1 MRRSLLVSLF
11 GTIGIAVIFLAI
23 TIAQGNKP
31 LLGLDLQGGASVV
44 LKPQGKF
51 DSGSL
56 NTAIGIIRSR
66 VDGIGVAEPNIER
79 QGNTIVVEL
88 PGVKNANEVLCL
100 VRQTAQLLFRPVLG
114 QLPPE
119 DPKLASAQTT
129 TAQDSANL
137 CTKTAA
143 TNTSTTLPAETTTAL
158 NAQTTTTVKPTTT
171 TAKPTTTTTAPT
183 TTTKPGE
190 TTTTAKPGETTT
202 TAKPGATTT
211 SAPSTTTTTSPSQI
225 PTTSRAN
232 DDPNKPVV
240 LPQLNP
246 DGTVATRYELGP
258 ALLRGD
264 IVSSASAAP
273 PTGLSGD
280 WQVNVSF
287 TGSGS
292 SQFDAM
298 AAQYVNKQVAI
309 VLDGVVE
316 SAPTINSTSY
326 NGSAQITGS
335 FSQSQAKDL
344 ALVLRYGSLPVQLV
358 PETTQTVS
366 ASIGKD
372 SLHAGIL
379 AGVIGLSLVLLYMI
393 LYYRALGLVVLAGL
407 IVTGMLDWS
416 IISTLSKTSGLA
428 LSLAGATGLIVS
440 VGVTVDS
447 YVVYFERLKDEIR
460 SGKTVRSSVDRGFAR
475 AYRTIVAADLVS
487 FIAAA
492 LLYLFSVGPVRGF
505 AFFLGLS
512 TLLDL
517 ATAYFFT
524 RPMVILLGR
533 NRIFTEARWLGVAR
547 GLAVSEGS
555 PA

>member
-1 MRRSLLVSLF
+1 LI
-11 GTIGIAVIFLAI
+11 GTVAVAVIFFGI
-23 TIAQGNKP
+23 TLAQGNKP

-51 DSGSL
+51 DSGAL
-56 NTAIGIIRSR
+56 NTAIKVIRSR

-88 PGVKNANEVLCL
+88 PGVKNASEVLCL
-100 VRQTAQLLFRPVLG
+100 VKQTAELRFRPVL
-114 QLPPE
+114 QSLPPE
-119 DPKLASAQTT
+119 DPSKASAQEAALAASSNLCSKTATT
-129 TAQDSANL
+129 TA
-137 CTKTAA
+137 
-143 TNTSTTLPAETTTAL
+143 TSTTLPGETTTTLVSQA
-158 NAQTTTTVKPTTT
+158 TTTVAPATTT
-171 TAKPTTTTTAPT
+171 TAKPAATTN
-183 TTTKPGE
+183 
-190 TTTTAKPGETTT
+190 TTAKAAAGTT
-202 TAKPGATTT
+202 G
-211 SAPSTTTTTSPSQI
+211 STTTTTTPSQI
-225 PTTSRAN
+225 PTTTRTQ
-232 DDPNKPVV
+232 DDPNATVV

-246 DGTVATRYELGP
+246 DGTVAGRYLMGP
-258 ALLRGD
+258 TLLRGD
-264 IVSSASAAP
+264 VVASASAVP
-273 PTGLSGD
+273 PQGLSGD
-280 WQVNVSF
+280 WTVNVNF

-292 SQFDAM
+292 SQFDRM
-298 AAQYVNKQVAI
+298 AAQYVQKQVAI

-316 SAPTINSTSY
+316 SAPTIQSS
-326 NGSAQITGS
+326 S
-335 FSQSQAKDL
+335 FGGTAVISGTFTEHQAKDL
-344 ALVLRYGSLPVQLV
+344 ALVLRYGSLPVQLQ

-407 IVTGMLDWS
+407 IVTAMLDWA

-460 SGKTVRSSVDRGFAR
+460 SGKTVRSSVDRGFSR

-492 LLYLFSVGPVRGF
+492 LLYVFSVGPVRGF
-505 AFFLGLS
+505 AFFLGLA

-524 RPMVILLGR
+524 RPTVIMLGR
-533 NRIFTEARWLGVAR
+533 NRVFTEAKWLGVAR
-547 GLAVSEGS
+547 GLAA
-555 PA
+555 PAGGPA

>member
-1 MRRSLLVSLF
+1 VRRPLLISLI
-11 GTIGIAVIFLAI
+11 GTVAVAAIFLGV
-23 TIAQGNKP
+23 TVAQGNKP

-56 NTAIGIIRSR
+56 NTAIKVIRSR

-88 PGVKNANEVLCL
+88 PGVKNASEVLCL
-100 VRQTAQLLFRPVLG
+100 VKQTAELRFRPVL
-114 QLPPE
+114 QSLPPE
-119 DPKLASAQTT
+119 DPSKASAQEAALAASSNLCSKATAST
-129 TAQDSANL
+129 TA
-137 CTKTAA
+137 
-143 TNTSTTLPAETTTAL
+143 TSTTL
-158 NAQTTTTVKPTTT
+158 
-171 TAKPTTTTTAPT
+171 
-183 TTTKPGE
+183 PGE
-190 TTTTAKPGETTT
+190 TTTTLASQATTTTSTT
-202 TAKPGATTT
+202 TAKPAASSTAAKPAAGST
-211 SAPSTTTTTSPSQI
+211 APSTTTTTTPAQI
-225 PTTSRAN
+225 PTTSRTQ
-232 DDPNKPVV
+232 DDPNATVV

-246 DGTVATRYELGP
+246 DGTVAGRYLMGP
-258 ALLRGD
+258 TLLRGD
-264 IVSSASAAP
+264 VVASASAVP
-273 PTGLSGD
+273 PQGLTGD
-280 WQVNVSF
+280 WTVNVGF

-292 SQFDAM
+292 SQFDRM
-298 AAQYVNKQVAI
+298 AAQYVQKQVAI
-309 VLDGVVE
+309 VLDGVVQ
-316 SAPTINSTSY
+316 SAPTIQSSSF
-326 NGSAQITGS
+326 NGNAQITGN
-335 FSQSQAKDL
+335 FTEHQAKDL
-344 ALVLRYGSLPVQLV
+344 ALVLRYGSLPVQLQ

-379 AGVIGLSLVLLYMI
+379 AGVIGLSLVLLYMV

-407 IVTGMLDWS
+407 IVTAMLDWA
-416 IISTLSKTSGLA
+416 IISTLAQTSGLA

-460 SGKTVRSSVDRGFAR
+460 SGKTVRSSVDRGFSR

-505 AFFLGLS
+505 AFFLGLA

-524 RPMVILLGR
+524 RPAVIMLGR
-533 NRIFTEARWLGVAR
+533 NRIFTEAKWLGVAR
-547 GLAVSEGS
+547 GLAAPT
-555 PA
+555 PATAPAPAGGAA

>member
-1 MRRSLLVSLF
+1 MRRPLFISLF
-11 GTIGIAVIFLAI
+11 GTIGVAVVFMLI
-23 TIAQGNKP
+23 TIVQGNKP

-51 DSGSL
+51 DSGAL
-56 NTAIGIIRSR
+56 NTAINIIRSR
-66 VDGIGVAEPNIER
+66 VDGIGVAEPNIQR

-100 VRQTAQLLFRPVLG
+100 VKQTAELRFRPVIN
-114 QLPPE
+114 QIPPE
-119 DPKLASAQTT
+119 NPSKANAQQT
-129 TAQDSANL
+129 TAQESGTL
-137 CTKTAA
+137 CSKTVA
-143 TNTSTTLPAETTTAL
+143 TTATSTTVPGETTTTLISQA
-158 NAQTTTTVKPTTT
+158 
-171 TAKPTTTTTAPT
+171 TTTTTAPT
-183 TTTKPGE
+183 TTTAAPTSTTKAAAGV
-190 TTTTAKPGETTT
+190 TTTTAKP
-202 TAKPGATTT
+202 A
-211 SAPSTTTTTSPSQI
+211 TTTTTSPADI
-225 PTTSRAN
+225 LTTTRAQ
-232 DDPNKPVV
+232 DDPNAYVV

-246 DGTVATRYELGP
+246 DGTVSTRFELGP
-258 ALLRGD
+258 TLLKGD
-264 IVSSASAAP
+264 VIASASAAP

-280 WQVNVSF
+280 WQVNVTF

-292 SQFDAM
+292 SAFDRM

-309 VLDGVVE
+309 VLDGIVE
-316 SAPTINSTSY
+316 SAPSINSTSY

-335 FSQSQAKDL
+335 FSEHQAKDL
-344 ALVLRYGSLPVQLV
+344 ALILRYGSLPVQLQ

-379 AGVIGLSLVLLYMI
+379 AGIIGLTLVMLYMI

-460 SGKTVRSSVDRGFAR
+460 SGKTVRSSVDRGFTR

-517 ATAYFFT
+517 ATAYLFT

-533 NRIFTEARWLGVAR
+533 NRVFTEARWLGVAR
-547 GLAVSEGS
+547 GLAASTGA

>member
-1 MRRSLLVSLF
+1 VRRSLLVSLL
-11 GTIGIAVIFLAI
+11 GTVGVAVIFLAI
-23 TIAQGNKP
+23 TIAQGNTP

-51 DSGSL
+51 DSGAL
-56 NTAIGIIRSR
+56 NTAINIIRSR
-66 VDGIGVAEPNIER
+66 VDGLGVAEPNIQR

-100 VRQTAQLLFRPVLG
+100 VKQTAELRFRPVLNT
-114 QLPPE
+114 LPPE
-119 DPKLASAQTT
+119 NPALAGSQAASEQASSNLCNKTSSTTPTTTSTVPGETTTTLLGLNTTT
-129 TAQDSANL
+129 TAAP
-137 CTKTAA
+137 T
-143 TNTSTTLPAETTTAL
+143 TTTAP
-158 NAQTTTTVKPTTT
+158 ATTTTGKPGATTTTVKP
-171 TAKPTTTTTAPT
+171 ATTTTAP
-183 TTTKPGE
+183 
-190 TTTTAKPGETTT
+190 A
-202 TAKPGATTT
+202 
-211 SAPSTTTTTSPSQI
+211 TTTTTTPADI
-225 PTTSRAN
+225 LTTPRQD

-246 DGTVATRYELGP
+246 DGTVQQRFQLGP
-258 ALLRGD
+258 TLLRGD
-264 IVSSASAAP
+264 VVSSASAVP
-273 PTGLSGD
+273 PTGLASD
-280 WQVNVSF
+280 WSVQVNF

-292 SQFDAM
+292 TQFDKL
-298 AAQYVNKQVAI
+298 AQLEYQKQVAI
-309 VLDGVVE
+309 VLDSVVE
-316 SAPTINSTSY
+316 SAPTIQ
-326 NGSAQITGS
+326 AQSFGGVASITGN
-335 FSQSQAKDL
+335 FTQHQAQDL
-344 ALVLRYGSLPVQLV
+344 ALILRYGSLPVQLV

-379 AGVIGLSLVLLYMI
+379 AGIIGLSLVLLYMI

-505 AFFLGLS
+505 AFFLGMA

-517 ATAYFFT
+517 ATAYCFT

-533 NRIFTEARWLGVAR
+533 NRLFTEARWLGVAR
-547 GLAVSEGS
+547 GLAVETGG